1 MSLRP
6 RRVFLVAGLLAFSLG
21 AAPAPQTAT
30 APATRPAARPVSTT
44 VPSDGNKRSH
54 AQWYADCEKR
64 VADMKG
70 KPCDIIFIGD
80 SITENFIKEPTA
92 GWDMVGKSVWD
103 KHYGTRN
110 ALDFGVGAD
119 RTEHVLWR
127 FDNMDLKGFDPKV
140 AVVLIGTNNN
150 INTPEDIAAGVKA
163 VLAKTQ
169 ATFTHAKIIL
179 ISILPNARATQKM
192 DDANKLI
199 KPLADEKSIFYFDLA
214 SKMPKEGASWKGLG
228 RDNLHLTTAGYE
240 MWATEMEPL
249 LTKLLE
255 SK

>member
-1 MSLRP
+1 MLVGP
-6 RRVFLVAGLLAFSLG
+6 RRLLLVASLLILNLG
-21 AAPAPQTAT
+21 AAPTPQTAT
-30 APATRPAARPVSTT
+30 APARRPVSTT
-44 VPSDGNKRSH
+44 QPSDGNKRSRP
-54 AQWYADCEKR
+54 QWYADCDKR

-80 SITENFIKEPTA
+80 SITENFIKEPTV

-103 KHYGTRN
+103 KHYATRN

-127 FDNMDLKGFDPKV
+127 FDNMDIKSFDPKV
-140 AVVLIGTNNN
+140 AVILIGTNNN
-150 INTPEDIAAGVKA
+150 INTPEEIAAGVKA
-163 VLAKTQ
+163 VAAKTQ
-169 ATFTHAKIIL
+169 DTFKHAKIIL

-192 DDANKLI
+192 EDANKLI
-199 KPLADEKSIFYFDLA
+199 KPLADEKTIFYFDLA
-214 SKMPKEGASWKGLG
+214 AKMTKEGDTWKGLG
-228 RDNLHLTTAGYE
+228 RDNLHLTTTGYE

>member
-1 MSLRP
+1 MSIHPHRMMLA
-6 RRVFLVAGLLAFSLG
+6 AGLLILSLG
-21 AAPAPQTAT
+21 AATAPPAAT
-30 APATRPAARPVSTT
+30 APASRAATRPVSTT
-44 VPSDGNKRSH
+44 IPSDGNKRSRP
-54 AQWYADCEKR
+54 QWYADCEKR

-70 KPCDIIFIGD
+70 KPCDIVFIGD

-103 KHYGTRN
+103 KHYAARN

-127 FDNMDLKGFDPKV
+127 FDNMDIKGFDPKV

-163 VLAKTQ
+163 VVAKTQ

-192 DDANKLI
+192 EDANKLI
-199 KPLADEKSIFYFDLA
+199 QPLADEKTIFYFDLA
-214 SKMPKEGASWKGLG
+214 AKMTKEGASWKGLG

-249 LTKLLE
+249 LAKLLQ